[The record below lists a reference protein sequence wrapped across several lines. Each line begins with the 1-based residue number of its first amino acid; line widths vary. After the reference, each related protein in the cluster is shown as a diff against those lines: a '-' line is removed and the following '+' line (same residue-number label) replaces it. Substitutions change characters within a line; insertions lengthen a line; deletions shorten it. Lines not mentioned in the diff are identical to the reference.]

1 MQQTKLC
8 SQHTMAGHIL
18 VEQFWLTSYL
28 LCLPP
33 WSLQSSGFP
42 VRKNDWGVL
51 LILDGG
57 VSGHY

>member
-1 MQQTKLC
+1 MQGTELC

-18 VEQFWLTSYL
+18 VEQLWLTSHL

-33 WSLQSSGFP
+33 RSLQSSGLP
-42 VRKNDWGVL
+42 GRKNDWGVL